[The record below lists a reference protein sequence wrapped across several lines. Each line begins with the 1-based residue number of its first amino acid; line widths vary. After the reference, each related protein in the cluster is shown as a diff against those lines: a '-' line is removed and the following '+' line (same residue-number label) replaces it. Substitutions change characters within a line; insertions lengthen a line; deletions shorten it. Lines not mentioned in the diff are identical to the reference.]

1 MKTLTIVRHGK
12 SDWSNYELADYDR
25 PLKARGFND
34 AYQMA
39 LRFKETGNLPQVFI
53 TSPANRALYTSI
65 IFSRV
70 LFNDFDNIKI
80 NDDLY
85 LASPRTIL
93 TTIKELSNNY
103 DHIAIFGHNPG
114 VTSFAN
120 DFISDYIDNIPTSG
134 FVRLDFDTSEWN
146 QIKADTLQNYVFDYP
161 KRLT

>member
-39 LRFKETGNLPQVFI
+39 LRFKESGSLPQVFI

-93 TTIKELSNNY
+93 TTVREVSNSY
-103 DHIAIFGHNPG
+103 DHIAVFGHNPG

-134 FVRLDFDTSEWN
+134 FVRLDFDISDWN
-146 QIKADTLQNYVFDYP
+146 LIKADTLKNYVFDYP

>member
-34 AYQMA
+34 AYKMA
-39 LRFKETGNLPQVFI
+39 MRLKETGNLPQVFI

-93 TTIKELSNNY
+93 TTVRQVSNGY
-103 DHIAIFGHNPG
+103 DHVAIFGHNPG

-134 FVRLDFDTSEWN
+134 FVRLDFNTSDWN
-146 QIKADTLQNYVFDYP
+146 HLKADTLQNYVFDYP